1 MNESMNPAD
10 WIDGAMTP
18 PRRLPADVD
27 AALAYLADTLGHVIY
42 THWTL
47 ATIKGR
53 YASLADA
60 KVAHPAVMRH
70 LLDHPV
76 VIEHWDRG
84 RVRTAAV
91 DDAPTPAVVLQR
103 VLHTHRRRFKVSPE
117 AGLPAATG
125 EPIRETSRES
135 TALAAVPHSL
145 IAWLARAGRF
155 ASVASA
161 TNTLGVGDDAQAVA
175 LFLRDRASRSSH
187 TLRAYRTEL
196 QRLVTWCEAQ
206 QLGPLSDL
214 TRHNL
219 LAYRQSLRKPAHDV
233 VDHNNRT
240 MAEATQ
246 ARALAVIA
254 SLFRYWTETGYLTAN
269 PAAGLVRGGR
279 TRASFAPQR
288 MLPTALLGACDTWVA
303 EASDDDDS
311 TGTSTSPALAD
322 TLATARRRAIWT
334 LYRYAGVRLV
344 ELVWSDDAQL
354 PKLEVDCIDESECW
368 TLHVLGKG
376 RKTRAIPL
384 PALCVPILKTY
395 RQLRG
400 LPPQPSPYEH
410 AALIHGL
417 KGGSLKSSG
426 LYDEVKA
433 IFIGS
438 AERLEKTD
446 HAGAMRLRSA
456 SPHWLRHGYAR
467 QLVVDHQVPLPAA
480 QALLGHASVQTTAG
494 YAKTDLSQ
502 LRIFVDATFP
512 APSGHV

>member
-1 MNESMNPAD
+1 MKPAD
-10 WIDGAMTP
+10 WIDGGMTP
-18 PRRLPADVD
+18 PRRLPADTD
-27 AALAYLADTLGHVIY
+27 AALAYLADTLGHVVY
-42 THWTL
+42 TRWTL
-47 ATIKGR
+47 ATIRSR
-53 YASLADA
+53 YPSLAEA
-60 KVAHPAVMRH
+60 KVAHPAVMRQ
-70 LLDHPV
+70 LLDHAV
-76 VIEHWDRG
+76 VIAYWDRG
-84 RVRTAAV
+84 LVRTSAI
-91 DDAPTPAVVLQR
+91 DDAPTPEVVLQR
-103 VLHTHRRRFKVSPE
+103 VLRTHRRRFKLSSE

-125 EPIRETSRES
+125 EPIQEASRET
-135 TALAAVPHSL
+135 TALATVPHLL

-155 ASVASA
+155 ANVASA
-161 TNTLGVGDDAQAVA
+161 TNTLGVGNDAQAAA
-175 LFLRDRASRSSH
+175 LFLRDRACRSPH

-196 QRLVTWCEAQ
+196 RRLVTWCEAQ

-219 LAYRQSLRKPAHDV
+219 LAYRQALRKPAHDA
-233 VDHNNRT
+233 VDDRSGPV
-240 MAEATQ
+240 AETTQ

-254 SLFRYWTETGYLTAN
+254 SLFRYWTETGYLIAN
-269 PAAGLVRGGR
+269 PAAGLVHGGR
-279 TRASFAPQR
+279 SRASFAPQR
-288 MLPTALLGACDTWVA
+288 MLPTALLAACDAWVT
-303 EASDDDDS
+303 EATNDID
-311 TGTSTSPALAD
+311 ALVI
-322 TLATARRRAIWT
+322 ARRRAIWT

-344 ELVWSDDAQL
+344 ELVWSDGAQL
-354 PKLEVDCIDESECW
+354 PRLEVDCSDDSECW

-376 RKTRAIPL
+376 SKTRAIPL
-384 PALCVPILKTY
+384 PALCMPILKTY

-417 KGGSLKSSG
+417 KGGSLHSSG

-433 IFIGS
+433 IFAAS

-467 QLVVDHQVPLPAA
+467 QLVVEHQVPLPAA

-502 LRIFVDATFP
+502 LRAFVDQTF
-512 APSGHV
+512 SDR

>member
-18 PRRLPADVD
+18 PQRLPADTD
-27 AALAYLADTLGHVIY
+27 AALAFLADTLGHVVY
-42 THWTL
+42 TRWTL
-47 ATIKGR
+47 AAIKGL

-60 KVAHPAVMRH
+60 KVAHPAVMRQ
-70 LLDHPV
+70 LLDRAV
-76 VIEHWDRG
+76 VIEYWDRG
-84 RVRTAAV
+84 RVRTASI
-91 DDAPTPAVVLQR
+91 DDAPTPQAVLQR
-103 VLHTHRRRFKVSPE
+103 VLHTHRRRFKVSPQ
-117 AGLPAATG
+117 AGLPCATG
-125 EPIRETSRES
+125 EPKREN
-135 TALAAVPHSL
+135 TALATVPHSL

-175 LFLRDRASRSSH
+175 LFLRDRASRSPH

-196 QRLVTWCEAQ
+196 RRLVAWCEAQ

-219 LAYRQSLRKPAHDV
+219 LAYRQALRKPAHDA
-233 VDHNNRT
+233 VDDNNRT
-240 MAEATQ
+240 VAEATQ

-279 TRASFAPQR
+279 SRTSFAPQR
-288 MLPTALLGACDTWVA
+288 MLPSALLAACDAWVA
-303 EASDDDDS
+303 VGFNDDD
-311 TGTSTSPALAD
+311 ALVV
-322 TLATARRRAIWT
+322 ARRRAIWA

-344 ELVWSDDAQL
+344 ELVWADDARL
-354 PKLEVDCIDESECW
+354 PKLEVDDSECW

-376 RKTRAIPL
+376 RKTRAVPL
-384 PALCVPILKTY
+384 PGLCVPILKTY

-400 LPPQPSPYEH
+400 LPPQPTPYEH
-410 AALIHGL
+410 AAMIHGL
-417 KGGSLKSSG
+417 KGGSLHSSG

-433 IFIGS
+433 IFIATATS
-438 AERLEKTD
+438 IEKTD
-446 HAGAMRLRSA
+446 HAGAAHLRSA

-467 QLVVDHQVPLPAA
+467 QLVVDHQVPLSAA

-502 LRIFVDATFP
+502 LRAFVDQTF
-512 APSGHV
+512 SDS